1 VQLLNRRPE
10 DVSSA
15 GFVDWSFMSVH
26 TWGEDAGGEWLVQ
39 VVDSV
44 SEYKHIAKSS
54 LGELRARHI
63 EKLCLHKRT
72 RSFK

>member
-44 SEYKHIAKSS
+44 SEYKHKLTAKIS
-54 LGELRARHI
+54 LGELRI
-63 EKLCLHKRT
+63 LKNLV
-72 RSFK
+72 